1 MTFVILPSSDDV
13 RIIGSKT
20 LRESMDIDLV
30 QAFHQ
35 RVFEVGQM
43 FVALDSAARA
53 DETVSLLRR
62 VSGFGLTL
70 QEMLQA

>member
-43 FVALDSAARA
+43 FVAPDSAARA